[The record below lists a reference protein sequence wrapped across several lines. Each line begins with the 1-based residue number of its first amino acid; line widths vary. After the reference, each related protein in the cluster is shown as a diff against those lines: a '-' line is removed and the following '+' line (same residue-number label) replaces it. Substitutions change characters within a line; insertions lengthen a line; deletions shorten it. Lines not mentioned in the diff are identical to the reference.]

1 MILAFRVWPIQDRDL
16 ANHLNQ
22 FRTGFLNHVIND
34 RTSFLAIIAAHLH
47 LDELVVVEG
56 DTDLGE
62 HGVTQSALAEQ
73 YHGL

>member
-1 MILAFRVWPIQDRDL
+1 MFALGVWPIQDRDL

-34 RTSFLAIIAAHLH
+34 RASFLAIIAAHLH
-47 LDELVVVEG
+47 LDEFMVAEG

-62 HGVTQSALAEQ
+62 HSVTQSALAEQ